1 MDKSISAFLDSGEST
16 IRHKAL
22 DDCNAIEQCAAEF
35 VFAPAISSSISL
47 CDLTATI
54 EKLAER
60 RGLLRAREIAEM
72 KESLEEFIDKKSS
85 LTCGGE
91 EKKAPCSK
99 KTRKWRRR
107 QKNAY
112 ETRACGE
119 KLLES
124 LESAIALIARKSSQA
139 DKTSI
144 ACRIARKRIRP
155 SANGVDIW
163 LTRATAIAICCL
175 ALSCILHAAWGIA
188 AISHLFG

>member
-99 KTRKWRRR
+99 KP
-107 QKNAY
+107 
-112 ETRACGE
+112 
-119 KLLES
+119 ES
-124 LESAIALIARKSSQA
+124 GDA
-139 DKTSI
+139 DKKTPTKQGPAEKNCS
-144 ACRIARKRIRP
+144 KVWNPQLP
-155 SANGVDIW
+155 S
-163 LTRATAIAICCL
+163 
-175 ALSCILHAAWGIA
+175 
-188 AISHLFG
+188 